1 MIYGP
6 GQSQP
11 AVIDAIL
18 FLGMLALHTGGLGD
32 IPELTEGFFIYLQ
45 VFSVISTNTSS
56 PQCRFLA
63 NSHVARCLRAHPDE
77 AIRLAYVRDTLEHC
91 PFESVKAAVVGVLK
105 DEIIHAT
112 TPIAKEG
119 ASSPSTP
126 NSIFGTRL
134 CLTEIFDVLFPD
146 LETTLEGGDDKAWD
160 KFKEIHP
167 RFAATLNLYLLLL
180 LNEDLRLR
188 LGVVETGFAEKVE
201 GRFLEPV
208 RKRMETF
215 KTLEKAEGGT
225 INMLVLEMTMGRV
238 REVKESIGDD
248 Q

>member
-1 MIYGP
+1 
-6 GQSQP
+6 
-11 AVIDAIL
+11 
-18 FLGMLALHTGGLGD
+18 
-32 IPELTEGFFIYLQ
+32 
-45 VFSVISTNTSS
+45 
-56 PQCRFLA
+56 
-63 NSHVARCLRAHPDE
+63 
-77 AIRLAYVRDTLEHC
+77 
-91 PFESVKAAVVGVLK
+91 VGVLK

-112 TPIAKEG
+112 IPVAKEG

-146 LETTLEGGDDKAWD
+146 LETTREGGDDKAWD

-215 KTLEKAEGGT
+215 KALEKAEGGT